1 MIHDLNL
8 LSGVWFDWMFSMFW
22 QVSLLI
28 IIITGIDYLIRNW
41 AYPQV
46 RYALWVLVLLKL
58 LLPPAWTFSG
68 SIIPNIRNEIES
80 ESAPVI
86 ETNDTVKENPQTSD
100 QTFPPILNP
109 TEKIQN
115 EETFQPQANEAITA
129 ATDKLNWKFYL
140 MGVWVL
146 GIIVFSFILGK
157 RISKIKKWHREQEKR
172 KDIPEW
178 FHEVLVRVGD
188 KLSVNRLP
196 AIVFSNEAF
205 TPAVYGIFRPVLLLP
220 DKYIDELT
228 QEEAEHV
235 LLHELAHVKRGDLI
249 VHGFCLLLQIFYWFN
264 PFLIWARKQ
273 MKHVR
278 EICCDIT
285 IANILRE
292 KTQKYKDTLV
302 NTARKLLTES
312 IEPGMGLLG
321 LFEEPYQLIARLKW
335 LNKETWK
342 NRTLANFA
350 AIFVALLFMATVMP
364 MGPLSFN
371 YSIDE
376 KLFEEINFDNDNY
389 REIISS
395 LNKDLNE
402 AFIKWDIE
410 TILAFHTEDI
420 IIEPTGESP
429 IEGIDNLKEYLRSMK
444 SSGFKYNSLQTFI
457 TELWKDGENIYSIE
471 SYLGDIFLGE
481 PDIDLSVTGRSLTI
495 WETQDD
501 KSLKI
506 KYLIINLEN
515 AVQK

>member
-1 MIHDLNL
+1 MIHNLNL

-41 AYPQV
+41 AWPQI
-46 RYALWVLVLLKL
+46 RYALWTLVLLKL
-58 LLPPAWTFSG
+58 LLPPTWTFSG

-80 ESAPVI
+80 EASAVI
-86 ETNDTVKENPQTSD
+86 ETNSAAKENPQTLT
-100 QTFPPILNP
+100 QTFPPTLNP
-109 TEKIQN
+109 TEKNQN
-115 EETFQPQANEAITA
+115 EETLQPRANESVST
-129 ATDKLNWKFYL
+129 TSDNLNWEFYL
-140 MGVWVL
+140 MGIWVL

-178 FHEVLVRVGD
+178 FHEVLVKVGD

-228 QEEAEHV
+228 EEEAEHV
-235 LLHELAHVKRGDLI
+235 LLHELAHLKRGDLI
-249 VHGFCLLLQIFYWFN
+249 VHGICLILQIVYWFN

-273 MKHVR
+273 MKHIR

-292 KTQKYKDTLV
+292 KTQKYKDTLI
-302 NTARKLLTES
+302 NTARKLLTENV
-312 IEPGMGLLG
+312 EFGMGLLG

-342 NRTLANFA
+342 NRALANVA
-350 AIFVALLFMATVMP
+350 AIFVGLLFMATVMP

-376 KLFEEINFDNDNY
+376 KLFEEINFESDNY
-389 REIISS
+389 REIIGS
-395 LNKDLNE
+395 LNKDLND
-402 AFIKWDIE
+402 AFVEWDID
-410 TILAFHTEDI
+410 TILKFHTEDI

-429 IEGIDNLKEYLRSMK
+429 IEGIDNLKEYLLSMK
-444 SSGFKYNSLQTFI
+444 SSGFKYNSLQSFI
-457 TELWKDGENIYSIE
+457 TEFWKDGNNIYSIE
-471 SYLGDIFLGE
+471 SYRCDISLGE
-481 PDIDLSVTGRSLTI
+481 PDIDLSMTGRSLTI
-495 WETQDD
+495 WEIQNDE
-501 KSLKI
+501 SLKI

-515 AVQK
+515 GVKN